1 MFHFWDVCFNINLER
16 RLLFCIPETSEY
28 IIISITRTLHLL
40 LSMLLNWFWS
50 LLDSLYCNEGQSCY
64 YRSNKTQQLLGSELN
79 RKFWNLKHWSIF
91 FLIINFKAVWKLK
104 KRTARL
110 STSESQF
117 LLGIW
122 NGQHQQNS
130 STALNTLVTWVQT

>member
-1 MFHFWDVCFNINLER
+1 MFHFWDVCFNIILER
-16 RLLFCIPETSEY
+16 RLLFCIPETSEH

-40 LSMLLNWFWS
+40 LRMLLNWFWS

-79 RKFWNLKHWSIF
+79 RKFWNLKHWRRF

-104 KRTARL
+104 KRAARL

-130 STALNTLVTWVQT
+130 STALNNLVTWVQT